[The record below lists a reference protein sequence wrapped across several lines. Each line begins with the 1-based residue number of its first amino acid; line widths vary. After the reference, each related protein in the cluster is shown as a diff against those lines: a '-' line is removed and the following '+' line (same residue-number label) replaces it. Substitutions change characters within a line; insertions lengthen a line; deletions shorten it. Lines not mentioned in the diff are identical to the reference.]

1 MSENNTPN
9 NQPRTIDERLDILA
23 RKVEGLT
30 DTVELLGKMQ
40 IKTEREIRQ
49 LGRYVRILVQDHE
62 ARLLTLEGDEGET
75 K

>member
-40 IKTEREIRQ
+40 IKT
-49 LGRYVRILVQDHE
+49 
-62 ARLLTLEGDEGET
+62 
-75 K
+75 